1 MARNNVFFPFG
12 TLTLAFPKNWQLTLG
27 LNLIASLMNDLF
39 YGIIRNLLGFPL
51 DLSWYSPRTPRL

>member
-27 LNLIASLMNDLF
+27 LDLIASLMNDLF

-51 DLSWYSPRTPRL
+51 DLSW